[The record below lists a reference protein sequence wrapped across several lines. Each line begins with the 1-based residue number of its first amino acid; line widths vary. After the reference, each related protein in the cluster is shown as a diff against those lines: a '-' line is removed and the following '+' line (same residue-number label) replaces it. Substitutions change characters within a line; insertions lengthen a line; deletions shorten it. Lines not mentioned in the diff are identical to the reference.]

1 MAAIVHVAL
10 LNQKTQNVCVK
21 TLGNK
26 KLPAIATAA
35 STTKKKKNK
44 FDKFYEF

>member
-1 MAAIVHVAL
+1 MAAIVLVAL

-26 KLPAIATAA
+26 KLPVTVIVVFTIR
-35 STTKKKKNK
+35 KKNK